1 MYIGPFERRK
11 CPAEYQDRLT
21 RMFGKN
27 QFGDPNF
34 KIAWAQTQTI
44 RMGNEWI
51 DRNGRRTICYR
62 DYYQGDGTPCWM
74 IMQWMPPSHYGSP
87 ATYYDRSFDE
97 LTYTYHT
104 GEYPWRG
111 RYEIRQPLRHKEY
124 VNGRLI
130 IEHFPLS
137 HYMIDT
143 IVPIIL
149 AWQRLTLEQQIAA
162 NKFEKEQQ
170 EKRENALIAE
180 QMMENLPVW
189 MNPVSYS
196 HQGCRTSLLDKK
208 MEQIQK
214 VWDRLAKHGLR
225 PILNRGITQAAK
237 PVESGR

>member
-1 MYIGPFERRK
+1 MHIGQFERRQ
-11 CPAEYQDRLT
+11 CPAEFQDRLT
-21 RMFGKN
+21 RLFGKN

-44 RMGNEWI
+44 RMGNLWR
-51 DRNGRRTICYR
+51 DRNGRETICYR

-87 ATYYDRSFDE
+87 ASYYDRTFDE
-97 LTYTYHT
+97 LTHTYHT
-104 GEYPWRG
+104 AEYPWRG

-124 VNGRLI
+124 TNGRLV

-143 IVPIIL
+143 IIPMIL

-162 NKFEKEQQ
+162 NKFEREQE
-170 EKRENALIAE
+170 EKRENELIAE

-189 MNPVSYS
+189 MHPVSYGY
-196 HQGCRTSLLDKK
+196 QGCRTSLLDKK

-214 VWDRLAKHGLR
+214 VWDRLAKHGLH
-225 PILNRGITQAAK
+225 PILNRGITQTNR
-237 PVESGR
+237 PVERN